1 MSKGP
6 SAHGSRSNWPM
17 YSPMQFPEDA
27 FGGRGFIAENNNNR
41 QAGTP
46 ARMQKQNF
54 KSSNVNKYNESNS
67 SGDHYRKETIKT
79 GKCQHS

>member
-6 SAHGSRSNWPM
+6 SAQGSRSNWPM

-46 ARMQKQNF
+46 EECR
-54 KSSNVNKYNESNS
+54 NKILN
-67 SGDHYRKETIKT
+67 
-79 GKCQHS
+79 QQM